1 MIKQYILPLLLI
13 QIPLLVYSQ
22 GQLNIQC
29 FGENQSP
36 IYIKQD
42 YSCKNDVDY
51 PFYLNFDQR
60 DIKIYVSQADYHKK
74 YSVSDGGVSITVKN
88 TKNLI
93 QTFNLTSIEIYT
105 PGRHRRLYRD
115 MYQNVYQSVIPD
127 VELVFYMQAQS
138 ITNQQESSQNE
149 QPITQAGIS
158 FLFNRQGKQNMNWY
172 LEGSFLLS
180 PFANNQQ
187 TITINPAKDFQKYFS
202 LKYNH
207 GFFQYRG
214 SQIAVNCAQ
223 ENVNWFVF
231 DEIFLLSDDVYQ
243 YFYKNYGQQN
253 ILLGALRD
261 IQQFNKNPIIKV
273 GCFAQQYEKIYVNS
287 NYGFWGYLVILTIYF
302 LFTFIRPNHKNI
314 YQNEYRNNLKT
325 QIPLYSI
332 FKVEH
337 IVYFNKNNRTTL
349 LFTQIIFQMFIQ
361 CILIQQ
367 NNSYALS
374 FIIFSFVSV
383 FISWPPCFLLGYLNF
398 LNYQKF
404 KIILDSQIKIIK
416 ASEHNK
422 DDEEF
427 IQQIEKSQ
435 FQSHTYTYI
444 FYTICM
450 GLIICFWI
458 LSSFIMQNWSVL
470 NYIKWA
476 VSVPI
481 MIIIDLIFDILIF
494 KLKLK
499 PQFFALKGYYLDIQ
513 LADLIKQ
520 DQDIK
525 II

>member
-13 QIPLLVYSQ
+13 QIPLLVNSQ

-42 YSCKNDVDY
+42 YQCKNDVDF
-51 PFYLNFDQR
+51 PVYLNFDQR
-60 DIKIYVSQADYHKK
+60 DIKISITPADYHKK
-74 YSVSDGGVSITVKN
+74 YSVSDGGISITALDTN
-88 TKNLI
+88 NLI

-105 PGRHRRLYRD
+105 PGRHRRLYKD
-115 MYQNVYQSVIPD
+115 MYENVYQSVIPD
-127 VELVFYMQAQS
+127 VELVFYMKAQS
-138 ITNQQESSQNE
+138 TSGQQESSQNQ
-149 QPITQAGIS
+149 QPITQAAIS
-158 FLFNRQGKQNMNWY
+158 FLFNRQGKQNMSWY

-187 TITINPAKDFQKYFS
+187 TITINPAKDFKKYFN

-207 GFFQYRG
+207 GYFQYHG

-231 DEIFLLSDDVYQ
+231 DEIFLLSDEVYQ
-243 YFYKNYGQQN
+243 YFYKSYGQQN

-287 NYGFWGYLVILTIYF
+287 NYGFWGYLVVLTIY
-302 LFTFIRPNHKNI
+302 LVITFIRPNHKNI
-314 YQNEYRNNLKT
+314 YQNEYRNNPKT
-325 QIPLYSI
+325 QIPFYSI

-337 IVYFNKNNRTTL
+337 KVYFNKNCRTTL
-349 LFTQIIFQMFIQ
+349 LFTQITFQMFIQ
-361 CILIQQ
+361 SILIQ
-367 NNSYALS
+367 NNSSYVFS
-374 FIIFSFVSV
+374 FIVFSFVSV
-383 FISWPPCFLLGYLNF
+383 LVSWPPCFLLGYLNY

-404 KIILDSQIKIIK
+404 KIILDSQVKIIK

-435 FQSHTYTYI
+435 FQSHKYTYL
-444 FYTICM
+444 FYTLCM
-450 GLIICFWI
+450 GLIISFWI
-458 LSSFIMQNWSVL
+458 ISSILMQNWSDS

-476 VSVPI
+476 ISVPI
-481 MIIIDLIFDILIF
+481 MIIIDLLFDILIV
-494 KLKLK
+494 KLKIK
-499 PQFFALKGYYLDIQ
+499 PSFFALKGYYLDIQ

>member
-13 QIPLLVYSQ
+13 QLPLLVNSQ

-51 PFYLNFDQR
+51 PFYFIFDQR
-60 DIKIYVSQADYHKK
+60 DIKISVSQADYHKK
-74 YSVSDGGVSITVKN
+74 YSVSDGGISITAKDTN
-88 TKNLI
+88 NQI

-105 PGRHRRLYRD
+105 PGRHRRLYKN
-115 MYQNVYQSVIPD
+115 MYEDVYQSVIPD
-127 VELVFYMQAQS
+127 VELVFYMKAQS
-138 ITNQQESSQNE
+138 TTNQQENSENGQA
-149 QPITQAGIS
+149 ITQAAVS
-158 FLFNRQGKQNMNWY
+158 FLFNRQGKQNMSWY

-187 TITINPAKDFQKYFS
+187 TININPSTDFQKYFS

-207 GFFQYRG
+207 GFFQYHG

-231 DEIFLLSDDVYQ
+231 DEIFLLQDDVYQ
-243 YFYKNYGQQN
+243 YFYQSYGQQN

-261 IQQFNKNPIIKV
+261 VQQFNKNPIIKV
-273 GCFAQQYEKIYVNS
+273 GCFDQQYEKIYVNS

-302 LFTFIRPNHKNI
+302 FSAYFRPNYKNI

-337 IVYFNKNNRTTL
+337 RVYFNKNSRTTL
-349 LFTQIIFQMFIQ
+349 LFTQITFQMFIQ

-367 NNSYALS
+367 NSSQIFS
-374 FIIFSFVSV
+374 FVIFSFVSV

-398 LNYQKF
+398 LNYKKF

-450 GLIICFWI
+450 GLMICFWI
-458 LSSFIMQNWSVL
+458 VSSLIMQNWSDQ
-470 NYIKWA
+470 NYINWA
-476 VSVPI
+476 ISVPI
-481 MIIIDLIFDILIF
+481 MIIIDLLIDILIV

-499 PQFFALKGYYLDIQ
+499 PQFFALKGYYLDVE
-513 LADLIKQ
+513 LTDLIKQ
-520 DQDIK
+520 DKDIK